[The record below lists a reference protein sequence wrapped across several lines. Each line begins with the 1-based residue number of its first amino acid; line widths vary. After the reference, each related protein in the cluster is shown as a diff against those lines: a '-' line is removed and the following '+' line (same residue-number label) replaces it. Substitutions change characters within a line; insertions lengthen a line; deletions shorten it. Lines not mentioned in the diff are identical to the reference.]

1 MTGEPSSSESS
12 SREWSSLERSWLQ
25 SIQPTIRSCKSERW
39 PWLRSPLCV
48 MDKKGRGSDRHGEKD
63 SLALLL
69 EHQRELRDQLQQ
81 CETLIFEKETEYL
94 DSTEY
99 GNIVRGWDGYID
111 SKLRRD
117 PVSKRSKI
125 PDSDR
130 IFSLSSVSSQVA
142 EPVDTLAT
150 GTSHKK
156 KAAGSGASAG
166 ASSAQGSTRQRS
178 TRDKRKRKRGY
189 DEEDEE
195 ELF

>member
-1 MTGEPSSSESS
+1 
-12 SREWSSLERSWLQ
+12 
-25 SIQPTIRSCKSERW
+25 
-39 PWLRSPLCV
+39 

-125 PDSDR
+125 SDSDR

-142 EPVDTLAT
+142 EPVDTLAI

-166 ASSAQGSTRQRS
+166 APPAQGSTRQRS